1 MKTLR
6 TTLWMVALMATLIPA
21 TTMARVQENA
31 TATMIS
37 ISQTEACYNATLSNI
52 HVALQGIPPFRVVY
66 SDGAEQ
72 YAVDENSNDLEISVE
87 PAVTTTYELVS
98 VLDGNGE
105 YGSVSGSV
113 TLTVYNAPSI
123 IQDLSA
129 VPSYAC
135 AAETVYLNME
145 CDGWNLSYRWYK
157 DGLPIAD
164 NASALTSTLIIPSF
178 MTADSGLYSCRVRG
192 YCSDDELQSVE
203 HLLMPSVQPELTEDL
218 LQGVKQ
224 LCTGSSLF
232 SHVTASGTEVQ
243 YQWRRNGEAI
253 PGATQST
260 LSVLQASAQDVGV
273 YDCMINSRCFPTP
286 ILSSEFTLMI
296 DAPLGIVSQPESIVV
311 CDGRDAEFV
320 VSAFG
325 SEPLYRWYKDGNE
338 ILGNPTA
345 VTPHLVLQGITE
357 SAAGNYMVSIGTRC
371 SEISIASADAS
382 LEVLPAP
389 RFIELPSSTS
399 VCTGASVLLN
409 SRATGMDVRYQ
420 WFKDDRELEGA
431 TDSALV
437 LFDIQPEAAGA
448 YTVRVSDVCA
458 TIESEEADVVVFSPV
473 RIIEQPRP
481 TTVCV
486 SSAAVLSVRAI
497 GSTGLYEWFRDGIA
511 LPASNTPEYLIES
524 AEAEH
529 AGMYTCKLSGAVE
542 CSPGFVMTDTV
553 RLRVVNA
560 PAITFQ
566 TRTAY
571 AALHGEASLRV
582 AVEEQS
588 IADIPLRY
596 QWYAN
601 GIPLADNERTTGS
614 ESSFLVIRSIGVAD
628 AQQVYTCRIHG
639 MCGVVLSDVIRIVI
653 PPITIMQEPADA
665 KICLGSSA
673 QVGIVA
679 VTDEGIPLTYQWLR
693 NGLVIPGATDSWY
706 SMPIFTDAN
715 NGEYS
720 VRLHLGDNVFVSSR
734 SARLVAVHTPRFA
747 DLDEFHS
754 MQLCPGTYFSLRADL
769 ADGNDLGYQWFV
781 NGQPIAGAAE
791 SSYLEY
797 AITNQSAGLYS
808 VRVFNDCG
816 TIEHAVAQLTVL
828 PETEITSQPVSEL
841 IVREASLLQLSVQA
855 SGHRV
860 QYQWEHNGVEIP
872 GAINAVFSKIAI
884 PEDAGSYRA
893 RVMSTCGV
901 VYSTPALVMVNS
913 ISGADDPDEATV
925 VAWSIGP
932 CAPHPVFDRC
942 VIPLTVAKSTMVR
955 VSVVDVFGREACV
968 ISDAIMSAGVHQIV
982 LDAAEY
988 GLPSGRYTVVLS
1000 AGTGARVST
1009 PMMIAR

>member
-6 TTLWMVALMATLIPA
+6 TTLWMVALVATLIPA
-21 TTMARVQENA
+21 TIMAGVQENA

-66 SDGAEQ
+66 SDGVEQ

-98 VLDGNGE
+98 VMDGNGE

-123 IQDLSA
+123 IHDLSA

-135 AAETVYLNME
+135 AAETVYLNLE

-157 DGLPIAD
+157 DGLPVAD

-192 YCSDDELQSVE
+192 FCSDDELQSVE

-224 LCTGSSLF
+224 ICTGSSLF

-286 ILSSEFTLMI
+286 LMSSEFTLMI
-296 DAPLGIVSQPESIVV
+296 DVPVGIVSQPESIVV
-311 CDGRDAEFV
+311 CAGRDAEFT
-320 VSAFG
+320 VSVYG
-325 SEPLYRWYKDGNE
+325 SEPVFRWYKDGNE
-338 ILGNPTA
+338 ILENPTA
-345 VTPHLVLQGITE
+345 STPHLVLNGVSD
-357 SAAGNYMVSIGTRC
+357 SAAGIYSVYIGTRC
-371 SEISIASADAS
+371 SEISTASAEAS
-382 LEVLPAP
+382 LTVLPAP
-389 RFIELPSSTS
+389 QFVELPSNAS
-399 VCTGASVLLN
+399 VCTGAAVLLS
-409 SRATGMDVRYQ
+409 SRASGMDVRYQ
-420 WFKDDRELEGA
+420 WFKDGREIEGA
-431 TDSALV
+431 MDSAL
-437 LFDIQPEAAGA
+437 LLYDIQPEAAGA

-458 TIESEEADVVVFSPV
+458 TIESEEAEVVVFSPV

-481 TTVCV
+481 ATVCDN
-486 SSAAVLSVRAI
+486 SNIVLSVRAI
-497 GSTGLYEWFRDGIA
+497 GSTGLYQWYRDGVA
-511 LPASNTPEYLIES
+511 LPASNTPEYVIES

-529 AGMYTCKLSGAVE
+529 AGMYACKLTGAVE
-542 CSPGFVMTDTV
+542 CSRGFVMTDTV
-553 RLRVVNA
+553 RLRVVSA
-560 PAITFQ
+560 PVITFQ

-571 AALHGEASLRV
+571 AALHGEATLRV
-582 AVEEQS
+582 ALDEQS
-588 IADIPLRY
+588 IGDVPHRY

-601 GIPLADNERTTGS
+601 GNPLADNDRTTGS
-614 ESSFLVIRSIGVAD
+614 ESSLLVIRSIGVAD
-628 AQQVYTCRIHG
+628 AQHVYTCRIQG
-639 MCGVVLSDVIRIVI
+639 LCGETFSDVARIVI

-665 KICLGSSA
+665 KICFGSSA

-706 SMPIFTDAN
+706 SMPIFTDVN

-747 DLDEFHS
+747 DTDEFHS

-791 SSYLEY
+791 SNYVEY
-797 AITNQSAGLYS
+797 AVTNQSAGVYS
-808 VRVFNDCG
+808 VRVFNGCG
-816 TIEHAVAQLTVL
+816 AAERALARLTVL
-828 PETEITSQPVSEL
+828 PETEITVQPVSEL
-841 IVREASLLQLSVQA
+841 IVREGALLQLSAQA
-855 SGHRV
+855 TGHRV
-860 QYQWEHNGVEIP
+860 QYQWEHNGLEIP
-872 GAINAVFSKIAI
+872 GAINAVFTKVAR
-884 PEDAGSYRA
+884 PADAGSYRA

-901 VYSTPALVMVNS
+901 VYSAQALVMVNS
-913 ISGADDPDEATV
+913 ISDAKETGEAV
-925 VAWSIGP
+925 VTAWSIGP
-932 CAPHPVFDRC
+932 CAPHPVLDRC
-942 VIPLTVAKSTMVR
+942 VIPLAVAQSTSVR

-968 ISDAIMSAGVHQIV
+968 ISDAIMSAGVHQLV
-982 LDAAEY
+982 LNAAEY